1 MSALSR
7 NPGRRQRIAVPVP
20 PEIASALSAKYRLVD
35 LIGQGGMAQVYL
47 AVDSRHARKVA
58 VKFLNGPRDADSVGR
73 FLREVRIAAQ
83 LSHPHILPV
92 FDSGE
97 AGGILYYVMPLVI
110 GESLRDRLRRENQ
123 LSTTEVVRITR
134 EIADALDYAHGQG
147 IVHRDIKPENILLSQ
162 NHALLADFGIARFV
176 VGGDTITERGVALG
190 TPPYMSPEQLF
201 GEEAGPPTDVFGLG
215 AVVYEML
222 WGVPPNRMATEPPSG
237 ASRTV
242 GTAVMRALAPR
253 PSDRYPSAGALARA
267 IEDAISGRSLPGPSL
282 VSLIVRPFES
292 VGSDEANAVLCDG
305 LTEEVIADLASVGA
319 LRVISRTTSLHY
331 KQTKKDARG
340 IGTELGVRYVVSGS
354 VQRSG
359 DRVRVRG
366 ELVDTVL
373 DNVVWSGKFNGSADD
388 PFALQEH
395 VSQAIV
401 DALRV
406 AVTPEEKKKLK
417 ERPIADVRAYET
429 YRLALSEIVRF
440 SKEGLDHA
448 RELLDDATARVGDNA
463 LLFATRGQLEW
474 QYVNA
479 GFDTDETRVRQAE
492 HWLRRALEID
502 PYQAQALAGIG
513 WILGSRG
520 ELPEGIRF
528 MKQAADAD
536 PNDST
541 VVSLL
546 GLFSWITGN
555 WETMRKASERVALI
569 DPMHLWSIAI
579 RALYSAHSGD
589 LVETDRL
596 FQIALRLDP
605 QHALLRIIWAIAH
618 LQAGQ
623 FESARAIAFDGP
635 SFSDVDPI
643 ERLILAMRAA
653 LSSDKERVRQLLN
666 SEAMR
671 AMMDD
676 AQWGWHIADVL
687 ASANLQSEALEAL
700 SHAVDGGLS
709 NMSMLEHGDHCL
721 DSLRSN
727 PGFEEI
733 MGRARRTAKAAEAV
747 YSS

>member
-1 MSALSR
+1 
-7 NPGRRQRIAVPVP
+7 
-20 PEIASALSAKYRLVD
+20 
-35 LIGQGGMAQVYL
+35 
-47 AVDSRHARKVA
+47 
-58 VKFLNGPRDADSVGR
+58 
-73 FLREVRIAAQ
+73 
-83 LSHPHILPV
+83 
-92 FDSGE
+92 
-97 AGGILYYVMPLVI
+97 MPLVI
-110 GESLRDRLRRENQ
+110 GESLRDRLRRDNQ
-123 LSTTEVVRITR
+123 LPATEVVRITR

-176 VGGDTITERGVALG
+176 VGGDTVTARGVALG
-190 TPPYMSPEQLF
+190 TPAYMSPEQLF
-201 GEEAGPPTDVFGLG
+201 GEEAGPPTDVFSLG

-222 WGVPPNRMATEPPSG
+222 SGVPPNRMATEPPSG

-267 IEDAISGRSLPGPSL
+267 IEDALAGRSPPGPSL

-292 VGSDEANAVLCDG
+292 VGTNEANAVLCDG

-331 KQTKKDARG
+331 KQTKKDARA

-359 DRVRVRG
+359 DHVRVRG

-417 ERPIADVRAYET
+417 ARPIADARAYET
-429 YRLALSEIVRF
+429 YRLALAEIVRF

-448 RELLDDATARVGDNA
+448 RELLDDATALVGDNA

-479 GFDTDETRVRQAE
+479 GFDTDETRVREAE
-492 HWLRRALEID
+492 SWLRKALEID
-502 PYQAQALAGIG
+502 PGQAQALAGIG

-528 MKQAADAD
+528 MQQAVDAD

-546 GLFSWITGN
+546 GLFCWMTGN
-555 WETMRKASERVALI
+555 WEAMRKASERLALI
-569 DPMHLWSIAI
+569 DPMHPWSIAV

-605 QHALLRIIWAIAH
+605 QHALLRVVWAIAH

-623 FESARAIAFDGP
+623 FESARGIAFNGP
-635 SFSDVDPI
+635 SVAGDDPM
-643 ERLILAMRAA
+643 ERLILAMQAA
-653 LSSDKERVRQLLN
+653 LSCETERVRQLLD

-671 AMMDD
+671 AMMAD

-687 ASANLQSEALEAL
+687 ASANMQSEALEAL

-709 NMSMLEHGDHCL
+709 NMSMLEHDDHCL
-721 DSLRSN
+721 DSLRAN

-733 MGRARRTAKAAEAV
+733 LRRARLTAEAAAAV
-747 YSS
+747 YAS